1 MFSEITI
8 RNENL
13 IKDYTDIMKEVVFL
27 KQVLLASILVVI
39 LASSL
44 SFGIGG
50 VSVDSDKSFAIL
62 SYDSHE
68 SISIDGNDDLI
79 SQKSSN
85 NWTGSGLEGDPIV
98 ISNYIIVSFL
108 NCISITNVTLYFRIE
123 SCELTTE
130 YTGGHGISIVTSEN
144 GYIFDCY
151 IHLKFYGILIEESNH
166 ITIEEV
172 TIHDCFDSG
181 VYVYD
186 SDFVSIVH
194 NNIGWN
200 DYAGVIL
207 NSTSHTYCSYNTI
220 IRNSETGIICR
231 NDLNTHMRNN
241 EIGFSEVGIFSDNS
255 NNWVIEEFEIGNC
268 SRGILV
274 WFTINGYILD
284 SHIYSCSN
292 FGIYLG
298 DLTMNMS
305 VVLNIIGPNSGTN
318 AYNDGDGNFWDEPY
332 SQIGNN
338 WSDYSGTG
346 YYHIPGSAGSIDH
359 YPSGFSTTTT
369 TTNTTTTTSDE
380 STTTTTN
387 TTTNS
392 TVFDIPLDVITLAVS
407 IGSTVIILFVMIVI
421 IRNKRQI

>member
-1 MFSEITI
+1 MC
-8 RNENL
+8 
-13 IKDYTDIMKEVVFL
+13 L
-27 KQVLLASILVVI
+27 KQALLAAMLVVI

-44 SFGIGG
+44 SFVVGG
-50 VSVDSDKSFAIL
+50 VSVDSDKSIVTL

-68 SISIDGNDDLI
+68 SISINGNDDLI

-98 ISNYIIVSFL
+98 ISNYIIESQL
-108 NCISITNVTLYFRIE
+108 DCISITNVTLYFRIE
-123 SCELTTE
+123 SCELTISD

-151 IHLKFYGILIEESNH
+151 IHMKYYGILIEESNH

-172 TIHDCFDSG
+172 TMHDCHDG

-200 DYAGVIL
+200 DYTGVIL
-207 NSTSHTYCSYNTI
+207 NSTSHAYCSYNTMI
-220 IRNSETGIICR
+220 GNWETGIICR
-231 NDLNTHMRNN
+231 NDFNTHMRNN
-241 EIGFSEVGIFSDNS
+241 EIGFSEVGIFSDDS

-268 SRGILV
+268 TRGILV

-284 SHIYSCSN
+284 SHVYSCSN

-305 VVLNIIGPNSGTN
+305 VVLNTIGPNSGTN
-318 AYNDGDGNFWDEPY
+318 AYDDGDGNFWDEPY

-359 YPSGFSTTTT
+359 YPTGFSIATT
-369 TTNTTTTTSDE
+369 TTNTTTTT
-380 STTTTTN
+380 TTTIDGLTTN

-392 TVFDIPLDVITLAVS
+392 TAFDLPIAEISLFVS
-407 IGSTVIILFVMIVI
+407 IGSVVIILIVMIVI
-421 IRNKRQI
+421 IRNKN